1 MSVKLRLKEYLKSIK
16 LSERAFGD
24 TIGVSSGYVSG
35 MRQSIQPD
43 KIESIAIHY
52 PNLNTGWLLTGQG
65 EMLNDN
71 PNEGTILEK
80 KVIEIKSNPKDAEII
95 ELQRQI
101 IKDRD
106 NTIKDRDNTI
116 KDKIKIIE
124 LQEDKITSLEGPQ
137 KGDVVSVKGVVKKEA
152 QG

>member
-1 MSVKLRLKEYLKSIK
+1 MSVKQRLKEYLKSIK
-16 LSERAFGD
+16 LSERAFGC

-43 KIESIAIHY
+43 KIESIAKHF

-71 PNEGTILEK
+71 LNEDQIIDK
-80 KVIEIKSNPKDAEII
+80 KVIEIKSDPKDAEII
-95 ELQRQI
+95 ELQRQM
-101 IKDRD
+101 
-106 NTIKDRDNTI
+106 I
-116 KDKIKIIE
+116 KDKVKIIE
-124 LQEDKITSLEGPQ
+124 LQEEKINALEKSQ
-137 KGDVVSVKGVVKKEA
+137 RGDVESVKGVVKKEA

>member
-1 MSVKLRLKEYLKSIK
+1 MSVKQRLKDYLKSIK
-16 LSERAFGD
+16 LSERAFGY

-43 KIESIAIHY
+43 KIESIAKHF

-71 PNEGTILEK
+71 LNEDQIIDK
-80 KVIEIKSNPKDAEII
+80 KVIEIKSDPKDAEII
-95 ELQRQI
+95 ELQRQM
-101 IKDRD
+101 
-106 NTIKDRDNTI
+106 I
-116 KDKIKIIE
+116 KDKVKIIE
-124 LQEDKITSLEGPQ
+124 LQEEKINALEKSQ
-137 KGDVVSVKGVVKKEA
+137 RGDVESVKGVVKKEA